1 MDNQKGTAN
10 RESANSYFTLMNY
23 LQQTHLDCYSS
34 CVVDFQS
41 KDISAMEKECAMN
54 CIKKHMAIYPDL
66 QALNVP
72 AKLSLASSMN

>member
-1 MDNQKGTAN
+1 MENGAAN
-10 RESANSYFTLMNY
+10 REAANTYFTTQQY

-66 QALNVP
+66 
-72 AKLSLASSMN
+72 LASYVPPRLQLE